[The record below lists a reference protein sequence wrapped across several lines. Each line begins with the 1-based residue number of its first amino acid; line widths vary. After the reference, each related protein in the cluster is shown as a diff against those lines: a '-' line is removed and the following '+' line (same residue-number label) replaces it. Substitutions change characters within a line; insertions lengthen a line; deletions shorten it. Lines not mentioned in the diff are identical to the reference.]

1 MQISFKVSGI
11 PKPEI
16 TWFRDGKPLKIEEDD
31 RRYKKY
37 EKDGCSLFEIKTVSI
52 LDTGEYTC
60 TASNVMGAVYSAINL
75 VVEGSLLFN
84 QKPFF
89 HSSIEC

>member
-1 MQISFKVSGI
+1 VSGI

-16 TWFRDGKPLKIEEDD
+16 SWFRDGKPLKIEEDD
-31 RRYKKY
+31 RRFKKY
-37 EKDGCSLFEIKTVSI
+37 EKDDLSLFEIKNVSI

-75 VVEGSLLFN
+75 VVEGLFHIM
-84 QKPFF
+84 PDFIAF
-89 HSSIEC
+89 CSFDYVL